1 MIDSPHLE
9 LKLYPLIVKT
19 GTPIQIASKE
29 VVTPLYGKVSN
40 AKSIFVYSIKWFL
53 KFFLNGNNFIDE
65 STLLD
70 SNFFNNKLEDAL
82 LEPLRMSFE
91 FLTFFNIV
99 DQVLITSSFI
109 FLKLLNDPKVMWLLF
124 LYGGGYSDFSCL
136 KCNGQGITKQT
147 ATVKAVYRI
156 SF

>member
-1 MIDSPHLE
+1 MDPITFSGVVSFGV
-9 LKLYPLIVKT
+9 KLVLALALT
-19 GTPIQIASKE
+19 KE

-40 AKSIFVYSIKWFL
+40 AKSIFVYSVKWFL

-109 FLKLLNDPKVMWLLF
+109 FLKLLNDPKVM
-124 LYGGGYSDFSCL
+124 
-136 KCNGQGITKQT
+136 
-147 ATVKAVYRI
+147 
-156 SF
+156 